1 MVWVTVDEADTYFE
15 DSLESS
21 SWDSITNKSGAIN
34 SAFRILNSHPAYV
47 YPSTVSD
54 NMKNANAEYARFL
67 ATSFNSKRQNL
78 IEQGVTQFSIGDF
91 SETLKNTDIGYG
103 TNMTLPSI
111 VRQYLE
117 PYEVGPAFIGHFDR
131 PSDRQGF

>member
-1 MVWVTVDEADTYFE
+1 MAWVTVDEADTYFGE
-15 DSLESS
+15 SLEST
-21 SWDSITNKSGAIN
+21 SWESVLNKSGAIT

-47 YPSTVSD
+47 FPTDVSD

-78 IEQGVTQFSIGDF
+78 IEQGVTEFSIGDF
-91 SETLKNTDIGYG
+91 SETLKNTDVGYG

-117 PYEVGPAFIGHFDR
+117 EYEVGPNFIGHFNR